1 MKRYATS
8 KFPDRKFVIV
18 TCMDTRLVE
27 LLPAAMD
34 IKNGDVKIIKTA
46 GAVVSHPFGSAMRSI
61 LVAVYELG
69 VEDIVIAG
77 HYDCGMGSV
86 NPTLIKQ
93 KFLTSGIKEETL
105 KTLESSGIDI
115 NRWLKGFDSVGE
127 SVKNS
132 VRVIRNHPLLPKIPV
147 HGLIIDPK
155 TGRLDV
161 VEDGY
166 SYLEGE

>member
-1 MKRYATS
+1 M
-8 KFPDRKFVIV
+8 
-18 TCMDTRLVE
+18 
-27 LLPAAMD
+27 
-34 IKNGDVKIIKTA
+34 
-46 GAVVSHPFGSAMRSI
+46 
-61 LVAVYELG
+61 
-69 VEDIVIAG
+69 
-77 HYDCGMGSV
+77 
-86 NPTLIKQ
+86 KQ

-115 NRWLKGFDSVGE
+115 NRWLRGFDSVGE

-155 TGRLDV
+155 TGRLDL